1 MSEEIPQT
9 TVVTERKTHGGLL
22 PFAIDFGPLLAFFLT
37 GTEVTLPVYI
47 WGQLRFAAKL
57 PSVLALGTLLL
68 IGSFLLL
75 SVAEFLRRRAERQTR
90 MTGTA
95 HA

>member
-1 MSEEIPQT
+1 
-9 TVVTERKTHGGLL
+9 
-22 PFAIDFGPLLAFFLT
+22 
-37 GTEVTLPVYI
+37 
-47 WGQLRFAAKL
+47 
-57 PSVLALGTLLL
+57 VLALGTLLL